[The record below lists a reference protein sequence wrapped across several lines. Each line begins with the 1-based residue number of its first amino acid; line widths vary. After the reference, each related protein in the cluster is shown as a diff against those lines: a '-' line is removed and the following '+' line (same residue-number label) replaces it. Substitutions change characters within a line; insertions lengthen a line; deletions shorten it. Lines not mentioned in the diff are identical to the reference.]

1 MHKFKIETSLRENNL
16 IKISLITIIFH
27 LSLHYFEK
35 IPSIYYSNFIEKHS
49 NSILSSLEVKKIY
62 KNNSSRTKTSSS
74 SRSKFISPRKIR
86 KKKRRKRSRR
96 RRKSLSSVKSGTRHK
111 FLEATP
117 LRLIRIF
124 LLSSV
129 DASITA
135 TAGLERAGKLVR
147 VTVGPCLFVS
157 LAGVE
162 QEGQEKERRKGFL
175 VGSLFDSSRR
185 WLIGSNR
192 VESSPETSVVDA
204 LVSRLK
210 FQLLEGIGRRRGVKT
225 SSNLSLIGRRRRFR

>member
-1 MHKFKIETSLRENNL
+1 M
-16 IKISLITIIFH
+16 
-27 LSLHYFEK
+27 
-35 IPSIYYSNFIEKHS
+35 
-49 NSILSSLEVKKIY
+49 
-62 KNNSSRTKTSSS
+62 
-74 SRSKFISPRKIR
+74 
-86 KKKRRKRSRR
+86 
-96 RRKSLSSVKSGTRHK
+96 KSGTRHK

-147 VTVGPCLFVS
+147 VTVGLCLFVS